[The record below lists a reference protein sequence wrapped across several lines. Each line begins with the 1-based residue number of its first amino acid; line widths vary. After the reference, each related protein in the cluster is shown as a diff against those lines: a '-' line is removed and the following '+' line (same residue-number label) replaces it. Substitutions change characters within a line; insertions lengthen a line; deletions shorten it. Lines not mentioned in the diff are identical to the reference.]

1 MGEMGL
7 LLYYAIIALFAF
19 FVAAPCV
26 LNAVSLFGVQ
36 KRFAKAMIEEGI
48 VPEAAVKKLHPKKQI
63 AGVLISLCAGLLGV
77 VLVLKRYAMIGDG
90 LSHVAFGAMA
100 IAAVLGFA
108 PMTVALPVTVAVAIL
123 LLLAGEKQLI
133 KGDSAIAMLSAG
145 SLAVGYLLLNLFP
158 SSDTGSLSGDVC
170 ASLFGSTSMMTL
182 SNTDVW
188 LCVGLSVAVIGF
200 FVIFYHKIFAVTFD
214 EGFATSSG
222 VRVRAYNFLIAA
234 ISGVVIVLAMKLVGA
249 LLISSLIIFPALSA
263 MRVFRSF
270 RSVVICSAVISVV
283 GSLTGLLAALLLS
296 TPTGASVAVVHIIIF
311 MAFTVVGKLRR
322 A

>member
-1 MGEMGL
+1 MTLFEQLQVYFSYGFVR
-7 LLYYAIIALFAF
+7 YAF
-19 FVAAPCV
+19 
-26 LNAVSLFGVQ
+26 
-36 KRFAKAMIEEGI
+36 
-48 VPEAAVKKLHPKKQI
+48 I
-63 AGVLISLCAGLLGV
+63 AGILISLCAGLLGV

>member
-1 MGEMGL
+1 MNTFETL
-7 LLYYAIIALFAF
+7 IHYFSYPFVRYA
-19 FVAAPCV
+19 V
-26 LNAVSLFGVQ
+26 
-36 KRFAKAMIEEGI
+36 
-48 VPEAAVKKLHPKKQI
+48 I
-63 AGVLISLCAGLLGV
+63 AGILISLCAGLLGV

-100 IAAVLGFA
+100 VAAVLGFA
-108 PMTVALPVTVAVAIL
+108 PMTVALPVTVAVAVL

-200 FVIFYHKIFAVTFD
+200 FVVFYHKIFAVTFD

-222 VRVRAYNFLIAA
+222 VKVRAYNFLIAA
-234 ISGVVIVLAMKLVGA
+234 VSGIVIVLAMKLVGA

-263 MRVFRSF
+263 MRLFRSF
-270 RSVVICSAVISVV
+270 RSVILCSAVISVM
-283 GSLTGLLAALLLS
+283 GSLTGLLASLLLS
-296 TPTGASVAVVHIIIF
+296 TPTGASVAVVHIVIF
-311 MAFTVVGKLRR
+311 LVFTLLGKLRR

>member
-1 MGEMGL
+1 MNVFETL
-7 LLYYAIIALFAF
+7 IHYFSYPFVQYA
-19 FVAAPCV
+19 V
-26 LNAVSLFGVQ
+26 
-36 KRFAKAMIEEGI
+36 
-48 VPEAAVKKLHPKKQI
+48 I
-63 AGVLISLCAGLLGV
+63 AGILISLCAGLLGV

-100 IAAVLGFA
+100 VAAVMGFA
-108 PMTVALPVTVAVAIL
+108 PMTVALPVTVAVAVL

-145 SLAVGYLLLNLFP
+145 SLAIGYLLLNLFP

-182 SNTDVW
+182 QGADVW
-188 LCVGLSVAVIGF
+188 LCVGLSAAVIGF
-200 FVIFYHKIFAVTFD
+200 FVIFYNKIFAVTFD

-222 VRVRAYNFLIAA
+222 GRVRVYNFLIAA

-270 RSVVICSAVISVV
+270 RAVVLCSAAISVV
-283 GSLTGLLAALLLS
+283 GSLLGILLALLLS
-296 TPTGASVAVVHIIIF
+296 TPTGASVAVVHIVIF
-311 MAFTVVGKLRR
+311 LLFTVLGRLRK

>member
-1 MGEMGL
+1 MNIIEQLHMYFSYGFVR
-7 LLYYAIIALFAF
+7 YAF
-19 FVAAPCV
+19 
-26 LNAVSLFGVQ
+26 
-36 KRFAKAMIEEGI
+36 
-48 VPEAAVKKLHPKKQI
+48 I

-108 PMTVALPVTVAVAIL
+108 PMTVALPVTVAVAVL

-296 TPTGASVAVVHIIIF
+296 TPTGASVAVVHIVIF

>member
-1 MGEMGL
+1 MNILETL
-7 LLYYAIIALFAF
+7 IHYFSYPFVRYA
-19 FVAAPCV
+19 V
-26 LNAVSLFGVQ
+26 
-36 KRFAKAMIEEGI
+36 
-48 VPEAAVKKLHPKKQI
+48 I
-63 AGVLISLCAGLLGV
+63 AGILISLCAGLLGV

-100 IAAVLGFA
+100 VAAVLGFA
-108 PMTVALPVTVAVAIL
+108 PMTVALPVTVAVAVL

-182 SNTDVW
+182 SGTDVW
-188 LCVGLSVAVIGF
+188 LCVGLSVAVISF

-222 VRVRAYNFLIAA
+222 IRVRGYNFLIAA
-234 ISGVVIVLAMKLVGA
+234 ISGIVIVLAMKLVGA

-270 RSVVICSAVISVV
+270 RAVVLCSAVISVV
-283 GSLTGLLAALLLS
+283 GSLTGLLCALLMS

-311 MAFTVVGKLRR
+311 LVFTLVGKFRR
-322 A
+322 V

>member
-1 MGEMGL
+1 MNVIETL
-7 LLYYAIIALFAF
+7 VHYFSYPFVRYA
-19 FVAAPCV
+19 V
-26 LNAVSLFGVQ
+26 
-36 KRFAKAMIEEGI
+36 
-48 VPEAAVKKLHPKKQI
+48 I
-63 AGVLISLCAGLLGV
+63 AGILISLCAGLLGV

-100 IAAVLGFA
+100 VAAVLGFA
-108 PMTVALPVTVAVAIL
+108 PMTVALPVTVAVAVL

-182 SNTDVW
+182 SDTDVW
-188 LCVGLSVAVIGF
+188 LCVVLSVAVIGF
-200 FVIFYHKIFAVTFD
+200 FILFYNKIFAVTFD

-222 VRVRAYNFLIAA
+222 IRVRAYNFLIAA
-234 ISGVVIVLAMKLVGA
+234 VSGVVIVLAMKLVGA
-249 LLISSLIIFPALSA
+249 LLISSLITFPALSA

-270 RSVVICSAVISVV
+270 RSVIICSAVISVV
-283 GSLTGLLAALLLS
+283 GSLTGLLCALLLS
-296 TPTGASVAVVHIIIF
+296 TPTGASVAVVHIVIF
-311 MAFTVVGKLRR
+311 LIFTLFGKLRR

>member
-1 MGEMGL
+1 MNMLEQL
-7 LLYYAIIALFAF
+7 QLYFSYDFVRYAF
-19 FVAAPCV
+19 
-26 LNAVSLFGVQ
+26 
-36 KRFAKAMIEEGI
+36 
-48 VPEAAVKKLHPKKQI
+48 I

-234 ISGVVIVLAMKLVGA
+234 ISGIVIVLAMKLVGA

-263 MRVFRSF
+263 MRLFRSF
-270 RSVVICSAVISVV
+270 RSVILCSAVISVV
-283 GSLTGLLAALLLS
+283 GSLTGLLLALLLS
-296 TPTGASVAVVHIIIF
+296 TPTGASVAVVHIVIF
-311 MAFTVVGKLRR
+311 AIFSILGKIRR

>member
-1 MGEMGL
+1 MNIIEQL
-7 LLYYAIIALFAF
+7 QIYFSYPFVRYA
-19 FVAAPCV
+19 V
-26 LNAVSLFGVQ
+26 
-36 KRFAKAMIEEGI
+36 
-48 VPEAAVKKLHPKKQI
+48 I
-63 AGVLISLCAGLLGV
+63 AGILISLCAGLLGV

-100 IAAVLGFA
+100 VAAVLGFA
-108 PMTVALPVTVAVAIL
+108 PMTVALPVTVVVAVL

-158 SSDTGSLSGDVC
+158 ASDTGSLSGDVC

-188 LCVGLSVAVIGF
+188 LCVGLSAAVIGF

-234 ISGVVIVLAMKLVGA
+234 VSGIVIVLAMKLVGA

-270 RSVVICSAVISVV
+270 RSVIVCSAVISVV
-283 GSLTGLLAALLLS
+283 GSLTGLLIALLMS
-296 TPTGASVAVVHIIIF
+296 TPTGASVAVVHILIF
-311 MAFTVVGKLRR
+311 LVFTLLGRLRR

>member
-1 MGEMGL
+1 MNVIEL
-7 LLYYAIIALFAF
+7 LRLYFSYGF
-19 FVAAPCV
+19 
-26 LNAVSLFGVQ
+26 VQ
-36 KRFAKAMIEEGI
+36 KAF
-48 VPEAAVKKLHPKKQI
+48 V

-100 IAAVLGFA
+100 VAAVLGFA
-108 PMTVALPVTVAVAIL
+108 PMTVALPVTVAVAVL
-123 LLLAGEKQLI
+123 LLLAGEKRLI

-145 SLAVGYLLLNLFP
+145 SLAVGYLLLNIFP
-158 SSDTGSLSGDVC
+158 ASDSGSLSGDVC
-170 ASLFGSTSMMTL
+170 ASLFGSTSLMTL
-182 SNTDVW
+182 RGSDVW
-188 LCVGLSVAVIGF
+188 LCVGLSAAVIGF

-222 VRVRAYNFLIAA
+222 VRVRTYNFLIAA

-263 MRVFRSF
+263 MRLFRSF
-270 RSVVICSAVISVV
+270 RSVILCSAVISVC
-283 GSLTGLLAALLLS
+283 GSLLGLLIALLMS
-296 TPTGASVAVVHIIIF
+296 TPTGASVAVVHIVIF
-311 MAFTVVGKLRR
+311 LIFTLLGRLRR

>member
-1 MGEMGL
+1 MNIMETL
-7 LLYYAIIALFAF
+7 LHYFSYPFVRYAF
-19 FVAAPCV
+19 
-26 LNAVSLFGVQ
+26 
-36 KRFAKAMIEEGI
+36 
-48 VPEAAVKKLHPKKQI
+48 I

-158 SSDTGSLSGDVC
+158 ASDTGSLSGDVC
-170 ASLFGSTSMMTL
+170 ASLFGSTSLMTL
-182 SNTDVW
+182 SPSDVW

-200 FVIFYHKIFAVTFD
+200 FIIFYNKIFAVTFD

-263 MRVFRSF
+263 LRVFRSF
-270 RSVVICSAVISVV
+270 RSVVICSAILSVT
-283 GSLTGLLAALLLS
+283 GSLLGFICALLLS
-296 TPTGASVAVVHIIIF
+296 TPTGASVAVIHILIF
-311 MAFTVVGKLRR
+311 AVFTILGKCRR

>member
-1 MGEMGL
+1 MNMLEQL
-7 LLYYAIIALFAF
+7 QLYFSYDFVRYAF
-19 FVAAPCV
+19 
-26 LNAVSLFGVQ
+26 
-36 KRFAKAMIEEGI
+36 
-48 VPEAAVKKLHPKKQI
+48 I

-270 RSVVICSAVISVV
+270 RSVVLCSACISVV
-283 GSLTGLLAALLLS
+283 GSLIGLLTALLLS
-296 TPTGASVAVVHIIIF
+296 TPTGASVAVVHIVIF
-311 MAFTVVGKLRR
+311 LAFSLVGKLRR
-322 A
+322 S

>member
-1 MGEMGL
+1 MNMLEQL
-7 LLYYAIIALFAF
+7 QLYFSYDFVRYAF
-19 FVAAPCV
+19 
-26 LNAVSLFGVQ
+26 
-36 KRFAKAMIEEGI
+36 
-48 VPEAAVKKLHPKKQI
+48 I
-63 AGVLISLCAGLLGV
+63 AGILISLCAGLLGV

-311 MAFTVVGKLRR
+311 IAFTVVGKLRR

>member
-1 MGEMGL
+1 MNPWQTL
-7 LLYYAIIALFAF
+7 IHYFSYPFVRYAV
-19 FVAAPCV
+19 VA
-26 LNAVSLFGVQ
+26 
-36 KRFAKAMIEEGI
+36 GI
-48 VPEAAVKKLHPKKQI
+48 
-63 AGVLISLCAGLLGV
+63 LISLCAGLLGV

-100 IAAVLGFA
+100 VAAVLGFA
-108 PMTVALPVTVAVAIL
+108 PMTVALPVTVAVAVL

-170 ASLFGSTSMMTL
+170 ASLFGSTSMLTL
-182 SNTDVW
+182 SGSDVW

-200 FVIFYHKIFAVTFD
+200 FIIFYHKIFAVTFD

-270 RSVVICSAVISVV
+270 RSVVLCSACISVV
-283 GSLTGLLAALLLS
+283 GSLIGLLTALLLS
-296 TPTGASVAVVHIIIF
+296 TPTGASVAVVHIVIF
-311 MAFTVVGKLRR
+311 LAFSLVGKLRR
-322 A
+322 S

>member
-1 MGEMGL
+1 MNAWQTL
-7 LLYYAIIALFAF
+7 IHYFSYPFVRYA
-19 FVAAPCV
+19 VAA
-26 LNAVSLFGVQ
+26 
-36 KRFAKAMIEEGI
+36 GI
-48 VPEAAVKKLHPKKQI
+48 
-63 AGVLISLCAGLLGV
+63 LISLCAGLLGV

-100 IAAVLGFA
+100 VAAVLGFA
-108 PMTVALPVTVAVAIL
+108 PMTVALPVTVAVAVL

-158 SSDTGSLSGDVC
+158 SSNTGSLSGDVC

-182 SNTDVW
+182 SGVDVW
-188 LCVGLSVAVIGF
+188 LCLGLSVAVIGF
-200 FVIFYHKIFAVTFD
+200 FIIFYHKIFAVTFD

-222 VRVRAYNFLIAA
+222 VRVRFYNFLIAA

-270 RSVVICSAVISVV
+270 RSVVLCSALLSVV
-283 GSLTGLLAALLLS
+283 GSLIGLILALLLS
-296 TPTGASVAVVHIIIF
+296 TPTGASVAVVHIVIF
-311 MAFTVVGKLRR
+311 LAFSLMGRLRR
-322 A
+322 S

>member
-1 MGEMGL
+1 MSILEQL
-7 LLYYAIIALFAF
+7 KLYFSYDFVRFAF
-19 FVAAPCV
+19 
-26 LNAVSLFGVQ
+26 
-36 KRFAKAMIEEGI
+36 
-48 VPEAAVKKLHPKKQI
+48 I

-77 VLVLKRYAMIGDG
+77 VLVLKRYSMIGDG

-100 IAAVLGFA
+100 VAAVLGFA
-108 PMTVALPVTVAVAIL
+108 PMTVALPVTVAVAVL

-182 SNTDVW
+182 SGADVW
-188 LCVGLSVAVIGF
+188 LCVGLSAAVIAF
-200 FVIFYHKIFAVTFD
+200 FILFYHKIFAVTFD
-214 EGFATSSG
+214 EGFATSAG

-234 ISGVVIVLAMKLVGA
+234 VSGIVIVLAMKLVGA

-263 MRVFRSF
+263 MRLFRSF
-270 RSVVICSAVISVV
+270 KSVVICSAVLSVV
-283 GSLTGLLAALLLS
+283 GSLTGLLLALLLS
-296 TPTGASVAVVHIIIF
+296 TPTGASVAVVHIVIF
-311 MAFTVVGKLRR
+311 LCFFLLGKLRR

>member
-1 MGEMGL
+1 MSIIEQL
-7 LLYYAIIALFAF
+7 QIYFSYDFVRYAF
-19 FVAAPCV
+19 
-26 LNAVSLFGVQ
+26 
-36 KRFAKAMIEEGI
+36 
-48 VPEAAVKKLHPKKQI
+48 I

-100 IAAVLGFA
+100 VAAVLGFA
-108 PMTVALPVTVAVAIL
+108 PMTVALPVTVAVAVL

-145 SLAVGYLLLNLFP
+145 SLAVGYLLLNIFP
-158 SSDTGSLSGDVC
+158 ASDSGSLSGDVC
-170 ASLFGSTSMMTL
+170 ASLFGSTSLMTL
-182 SNTDVW
+182 SPSDVW

-200 FVIFYHKIFAVTFD
+200 FIIFYNKIFAVTFD

-263 MRVFRSF
+263 LRVFRSF
-270 RSVVICSAVISVV
+270 RSVVICSAILSVT
-283 GSLTGLLAALLLS
+283 GSLLGFICALLLS
-296 TPTGASVAVVHIIIF
+296 TPTGASVAVIHILIF
-311 MAFTVVGKLRR
+311 AVFTILGKCRR

>member
-1 MGEMGL
+1 MNTFETL
-7 LLYYAIIALFAF
+7 VHYFSYPFVRYA
-19 FVAAPCV
+19 V
-26 LNAVSLFGVQ
+26 
-36 KRFAKAMIEEGI
+36 
-48 VPEAAVKKLHPKKQI
+48 I
-63 AGVLISLCAGLLGV
+63 AGILISLCAGLLGV

-100 IAAVLGFA
+100 VAAVLGFA
-108 PMTVALPVTVAVAIL
+108 PMTVALPVTVAVAVL

-188 LCVGLSVAVIGF
+188 LCVGLSAAVIGF

-234 ISGVVIVLAMKLVGA
+234 VSGIVIVLAMKLVGA

-270 RSVVICSAVISVV
+270 RSVIVCSAVISVV
-283 GSLTGLLAALLLS
+283 GSLTGLLCALLLS

-311 MAFTVVGKLRR
+311 LVFTLLGKLRR

>member
-1 MGEMGL
+1 MNVLETL
-7 LLYYAIIALFAF
+7 IQYFSYPFVRYA
-19 FVAAPCV
+19 V
-26 LNAVSLFGVQ
+26 
-36 KRFAKAMIEEGI
+36 
-48 VPEAAVKKLHPKKQI
+48 I
-63 AGVLISLCAGLLGV
+63 AGILISLCAGLLGV

-100 IAAVLGFA
+100 VAAVLGFA
-108 PMTVALPVTVAVAIL
+108 PMTVALPVTVAVAVL

-182 SNTDVW
+182 SGTDVW
-188 LCVGLSVAVIGF
+188 LCVGLSVAVISF

-214 EGFATSSG
+214 EGFAISSG
-222 VRVRAYNFLIAA
+222 IRVRGYNFLIAA
-234 ISGVVIVLAMKLVGA
+234 VSGVVIVLAMKLVGA

-270 RSVVICSAVISVV
+270 RSVVLCSAVISVA
-283 GSLTGLLAALLLS
+283 GSLTGLLCALLLS
-296 TPTGASVAVVHIIIF
+296 TPTGASVAVVHIVIF
-311 MAFTVVGKLRR
+311 LVFTLVGKFRR

>member
-1 MGEMGL
+1 MNVIEL
-7 LLYYAIIALFAF
+7 LQTYFSYGFVRYAF
-19 FVAAPCV
+19 
-26 LNAVSLFGVQ
+26 
-36 KRFAKAMIEEGI
+36 
-48 VPEAAVKKLHPKKQI
+48 I

-100 IAAVLGFA
+100 VAAVLGFA
-108 PMTVALPVTVAVAIL
+108 PMTVALPVTVAVAVL

-145 SLAVGYLLLNLFP
+145 SLAVGYLLLNIFP
-158 SSDTGSLSGDVC
+158 ASDSGSLSGDIC
-170 ASLFGSTSMMTL
+170 ASLFGSTSIMTL
-182 SNTDVW
+182 RGSDVW

-270 RSVVICSAVISVV
+270 RSVILCSAVISVV
-283 GSLTGLLAALLLS
+283 GSLTGLLIALLMS
-296 TPTGASVAVVHIIIF
+296 TPTGASVAVVHIVIF
-311 MAFTVVGKLRR
+311 LVFTLLGKLRR

>member
-1 MGEMGL
+1 MNVFETL
-7 LLYYAIIALFAF
+7 IHYFSYPFVRYA
-19 FVAAPCV
+19 V
-26 LNAVSLFGVQ
+26 
-36 KRFAKAMIEEGI
+36 
-48 VPEAAVKKLHPKKQI
+48 I
-63 AGVLISLCAGLLGV
+63 AGILISLCAGLLGV

-100 IAAVLGFA
+100 VAAVLGFA
-108 PMTVALPVTVAVAIL
+108 PMTVALPVTVAVAVL
-123 LLLAGEKQLI
+123 LLLAGEKQLV

-182 SNTDVW
+182 SGTDVW
-188 LCVGLSVAVIGF
+188 LCVGLSVAVISF

-214 EGFATSSG
+214 EGFAISSG
-222 VRVRAYNFLIAA
+222 IRVRGYNFLIAA
-234 ISGVVIVLAMKLVGA
+234 VSGVVIVLAMKLVGA

-270 RSVVICSAVISVV
+270 RSVVLCSAVISVA
-283 GSLTGLLAALLLS
+283 GSLTGLLCALLLS
-296 TPTGASVAVVHIIIF
+296 TPTGASVAVVHIVIF
-311 MAFTVVGKLRR
+311 LVFTLVGKFRR

>member
-1 MGEMGL
+1 MNVLETL
-7 LLYYAIIALFAF
+7 IQYFSYPFVRYA
-19 FVAAPCV
+19 V
-26 LNAVSLFGVQ
+26 
-36 KRFAKAMIEEGI
+36 
-48 VPEAAVKKLHPKKQI
+48 I
-63 AGVLISLCAGLLGV
+63 AGILISLCAGLLGV

-100 IAAVLGFA
+100 VAAVLGFA
-108 PMTVALPVTVAVAIL
+108 PMTVALPVTVAVAVL

-170 ASLFGSTSMMTL
+170 ASLFGSASMMTL
-182 SNTDVW
+182 SGTDVW
-188 LCVGLSVAVIGF
+188 LCVGLSVAVISF

-214 EGFATSSG
+214 EGFAISSG
-222 VRVRAYNFLIAA
+222 IRVRGYNFLIAA
-234 ISGVVIVLAMKLVGA
+234 VSGVVIVLAMKLVGA

-263 MRVFRSF
+263 MRIFRSF
-270 RSVVICSAVISVV
+270 RSVVLCSAVISVA
-283 GSLTGLLAALLLS
+283 GSLTGLLCALLLS
-296 TPTGASVAVVHIIIF
+296 TPTGASVAVVHIVIF
-311 MAFTVVGKLRR
+311 LVFTLVGKFRR

>member
-1 MGEMGL
+1 M
-7 LLYYAIIALFAF
+7 
-19 FVAAPCV
+19 
-26 LNAVSLFGVQ
+26 N
-36 KRFAKAMIEEGI
+36 MIELLQTYFSYGF
-48 VPEAAVKKLHPKKQI
+48 VRYAFI

-77 VLVLKRYAMIGDG
+77 VLVLKRDAMIGDG

-100 IAAVLGFA
+100 VAAVLGFA
-108 PMTVALPVTVAVAIL
+108 PMTVALPVTVVVAVL

-145 SLAVGYLLLNLFP
+145 SLAVGYLLLNIFP
-158 SSDTGSLSGDVC
+158 ASDSGSLSGDVC
-170 ASLFGSTSMMTL
+170 ASLFGSTSIMTL
-182 SNTDVW
+182 RGSDVW

-200 FVIFYHKIFAVTFD
+200 FVIFYNKIFAVTFD

-270 RSVVICSAVISVV
+270 RSVILCSAVISVV
-283 GSLTGLLAALLLS
+283 GSLTGLLFALLMS
-296 TPTGASVAVVHIIIF
+296 TPTGASVAVVHIVIF
-311 MAFTVVGKLRR
+311 LVFTLLGKLRR